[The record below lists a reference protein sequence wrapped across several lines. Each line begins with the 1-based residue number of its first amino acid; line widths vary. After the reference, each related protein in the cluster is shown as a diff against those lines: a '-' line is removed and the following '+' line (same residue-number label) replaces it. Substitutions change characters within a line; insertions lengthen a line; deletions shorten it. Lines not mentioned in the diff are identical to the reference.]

1 MFMFITGGSISFLE
15 ATQRQRLHFV
25 KMVLYLIRMIYMGES
40 LMLDAPAA
48 AKKFLDS
55 MLETDKQHLLNALL
69 GLDTT
74 HSINCNTSFYSYRN
88 LKKYCIQDNLKPC
101 SLYIFPISLRMS

>member
-1 MFMFITGGSISFLE
+1 MFVFITGGSISFLE

-48 AKKFLDS
+48 AKKFLD
-55 MLETDKQHLLNALL
+55 
-69 GLDTT
+69 
-74 HSINCNTSFYSYRN
+74 
-88 LKKYCIQDNLKPC
+88 
-101 SLYIFPISLRMS
+101 